1 MFRHLS
7 SKCARR
13 LLIGSLI
20 VLISYDSRATAYY
33 VRQTVGDD
41 ANDGLTPRT
50 AWQRLGKLSALKPG
64 DTAYVGPGLYREE
77 IELKNDG
84 SPDARITLV
93 ADSAGKY
100 TGDPP
105 GRVMLAG
112 SDPVDG
118 KSFRP
123 TGSPGVYSL
132 ANTGFPILGAVEM
145 DSLEIR
151 YHPASSTRE
160 HIVDKLTELQVVEKL
175 PSHFEYDEASR
186 TLYIHTSDGK
196 APATHDMEVIRRGF
210 GIYLPGKHSVT
221 VVGFTF
227 RHMSD
232 AGISFFKG
240 AADGAALFNTSYG
253 SRQGVRVYTATN
265 ILVYGN
271 TLFRNEN
278 CGVYFAS
285 GSTNGSAIRN
295 VTYENA
301 KGIRWGSKSVN
312 GVALENVA
320 FDNLEAGIS
329 LEDVK
334 AATVR
339 ANRIGNNRQTQLLVF
354 DAEYNSDENCFERSG
369 PDQYLA
375 HFIPWP
381 RELLFKTLRD
391 YTGAR
396 HQDVGSRESG
406 CGAWPEK
413 LDVHK
418 MHSESTAY
426 RERALK
432 ILESR
437 ADGGSGREGTP
448 PVPTQ
453 TPVASRNTHPGP
465 PVAKDRIQTARGAD
479 RASEN
484 APKLLR

>member
-1 MFRHLS
+1 MFRQLS
-7 SKCARR
+7 SKCAQRF
-13 LLIGSLI
+13 LITSLI
-20 VLISYDSRATAYY
+20 VLISHDSGAAVYY

-50 AWQRLGKLSALKPG
+50 AWRQLAKLSTLKPG

-84 SPDARITLV
+84 SPDARITLI
-93 ADSAGKY
+93 ADNAGKY

-105 GRVMLAG
+105 GRVILAG

-118 KSFRP
+118 NSFRP
-123 TGSPGVYSL
+123 TSSAGVYSL
-132 ANTGFPILGAVEM
+132 SNTGFPILGAVEM
-145 DSLEIR
+145 DSPQIR

-175 PSHFEYDEASR
+175 PSHFEYGEGSK

-196 APATHDMEVIRRGF
+196 PPATHEIELIRRGF

-221 VVGFTF
+221 VIGFTF

-240 AADGAALFNTSYG
+240 AGDGAALFNTSYG
-253 SRQGVRVYTATN
+253 SRQGIRVYTATN

-285 GSTNGSAIRN
+285 SSTNGSAIRN
-295 VTYENA
+295 VTYENV

-312 GVALENVA
+312 GVALENFA
-320 FDNLEAGIS
+320 FDNFEAGIS

-339 ANRIGNNRQTQLLVF
+339 GNRIGNNRQTQLLVF
-354 DAEYNSDENCFERSG
+354 DAEYRSDENCFERSG
-369 PDQYLA
+369 PDQSIA

-381 RELLFKTLRD
+381 REQLFKTLRE
-391 YTGAR
+391 YMETQ
-396 HQDVGSRESG
+396 HQDVGSRENG

-418 MHSESTAY
+418 MHSESLAY

-437 ADGGSGREGTP
+437 TDERPGRGATP

-453 TPVASRNTHPGP
+453 TPAGSRNTP
-465 PVAKDRIQTARGAD
+465 PRPAVARERIRTP
-479 RASEN
+479 RAAKS
-484 APKLLR
+484 APESAVKLLR

>member
-1 MFRHLS
+1 MSRNVSL
-7 SKCARR
+7 KCAQR
-13 LLIGSLI
+13 LLIASLTA
-20 VLISYDSRATAYY
+20 LISHDAVAAVYY
-33 VRQTVGDD
+33 IRQTVGDD
-41 ANDGLTPRT
+41 ASDGLAPGT
-50 AWQRLGKLSALKPG
+50 AWQHLAKLSTLKPG

-84 SPDARITLV
+84 IPDARITFI
-93 ADSAGKY
+93 ADSTGKY

-105 GRVMLAG
+105 GIVMLAG

-118 KSFRP
+118 RSFRP
-123 TGSPGVYSL
+123 TSSAGVYSL
-132 ANTGFPILGAVEM
+132 RVPSYHPVLGVVEM
-145 DSLEIR
+145 DSSQAR
-151 YHPASSTRE
+151 YHPASSTKE
-160 HIVDKLTELQVVEKL
+160 HLVDKLTELQVVEKL
-175 PSHFEYDEASR
+175 PSHFDYDEESK

-196 APATHDMEVIRRGF
+196 PPATHEIELIHRGF

-253 SRQGVRVYTATN
+253 SRQGIRVYNATN

-312 GVALENVA
+312 AAAIENVA
-320 FDNLEAGIS
+320 FDNSEAGIS
-329 LEDVK
+329 LEEVTT
-334 AATVR
+334 ATVR
-339 ANRIGNNRQTQLLVF
+339 ANRLGNNRQTQLLVF

-369 PDQYLA
+369 PDQYIA
-375 HFIPWP
+375 HFIPFP
-381 RELLFKTLRD
+381 REQRFKTLRE
-391 YTGAR
+391 YLEAR
-396 HQDVGSRESG
+396 HQDVGSRENA
-406 CGAWPEK
+406 CGPWPDK

-418 MHSESTAY
+418 MHSETTGY

-432 ILESR
+432 IRESP
-437 ADGGSGREGTP
+437 ADVRPSRGATP

-453 TPVASRNTHPGP
+453 TPAASRNTRPAP
-465 PVAKDRIQTARGAD
+465 VVAKERIRTPRGAD
-479 RASEN
+479 HASEN
-484 APKLLR
+484 AVNF

>member
-1 MFRHLS
+1 MFRNVSL
-7 SKCARR
+7 KCAQR
-13 LLIGSLI
+13 LLIASLA
-20 VLISYDSRATAYY
+20 VLVSHDAVAAVYY
-33 VRQTVGDD
+33 VRQTIGDD
-41 ANDGLTPRT
+41 AKDGRTPAT
-50 AWQRLGKLSALKPG
+50 AWKHLAKLGTVQPG

-77 IELKNDG
+77 IELKYDG
-84 SPDARITLV
+84 TPDARITFI
-93 ADSAGKY
+93 ADSTGKY

-118 KSFRP
+118 ISFRP
-123 TGSPGVYSL
+123 TSSAGVYSL
-132 ANTGFPILGAVEM
+132 LVPEYHPVLGVVEM
-145 DSLEIR
+145 DSAQFR
-151 YHPASSTRE
+151 YRPARQTKE
-160 HIVDKLTELQVVEKL
+160 YLVDKLTELQIVEKL
-175 PSHFEYDEASR
+175 PSHFYYDEESR
-186 TLYIHTSDGK
+186 TLYMHTSDGK
-196 APATHDMEVIRRGF
+196 PPRTHEIELIHRGF
-210 GIYLPGKHSVT
+210 GIYLPGKHSIT
-221 VVGFTF
+221 VIGFTF

-253 SRQGVRVYTATN
+253 SRQGIRVYTATN
-265 ILVYGN
+265 ILIYGN

-278 CGVYFAS
+278 AGVYFANVS
-285 GSTNGSAIRN
+285 SNGSAIRN
-295 VTYENA
+295 VTYENV

-369 PDQYLA
+369 PDQSIA

-381 RELLFKTLRD
+381 REQVFKTLRE
-391 YTGAR
+391 YLEAR
-396 HQDVGSRESG
+396 HQDLGSRENG
-406 CGAWPEK
+406 CGAWPDK

-418 MHSESTAY
+418 MHSEATGY
-426 RERALK
+426 LERALR
-432 ILESR
+432 ILGPPVDVTPRPGVS
-437 ADGGSGREGTP
+437 P

-453 TPVASRNTHPGP
+453 TPAASRNTSPARA
-465 PVAKDRIQTARGAD
+465 VAYERIRIPRGAD
-479 RASEN
+479 RAS
-484 APKLLR
+484 